1 MAALLPHY
9 YLLLKNKPK
18 SNFRILLTWLL
29 PLSVIICLGTL
40 SESAEELMFIAYC
53 SLFGLFYL
61 AGNSSMFNDKQVR
74 NNAFLVLGS
83 VGTIIL
89 LLMLSFDWFWY
100 DLLEVET
107 NLIHHIEFY
116 IAIFVS
122 LSAAAMLALQVKKRS
137 WKSTQLMDYIFV
149 LFILIFIIGMH
160 NTLAPII
167 LINLLILIM
176 GLLIIKKG
184 ADKNHLGILNYGL
197 SIITAL
203 VICRFFDTDISFAV
217 RGLLF
222 VIVGV
227 GFFTANYLMIKK
239 RKAHEN

>member
-1 MAALLPHY
+1 
-9 YLLLKNKPK
+9 
-18 SNFRILLTWLL
+18 
-29 PLSVIICLGTL
+29 
-40 SESAEELMFIAYC
+40 MFH
-53 SLFGLFYL
+53 
-61 AGNSSMFNDKQVR
+61 DKLIR

-116 IAIFVS
+116 VAIFVS

-203 VICRFFDTDISFAV
+203 VICRFFDTEISFAV